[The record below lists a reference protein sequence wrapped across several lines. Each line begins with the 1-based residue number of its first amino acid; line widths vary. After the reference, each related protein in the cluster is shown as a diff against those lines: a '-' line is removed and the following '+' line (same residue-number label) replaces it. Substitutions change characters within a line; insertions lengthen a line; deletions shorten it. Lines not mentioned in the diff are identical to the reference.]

1 MVRRGDQRRDGPP
14 ARRFVRSSHLLD
26 LGPEKRQKWGMDE
39 RDKSL
44 SAKVTLL
51 HDELR
56 RGGVSHGV
64 LDGLYDLVATAIGQR
79 VAQRSARGA
88 RRLLDPRIARVLASV
103 RERPE
108 ERWTIARMAKLAGM
122 SRAAFI
128 RRFTRATG
136 APPLTYVTRLRI
148 DVACALLVDTDEA
161 AAAIAARVGYGSV
174 YAFTRAFTRLTGK
187 PPVLFRKTARGQ
199 TAPIVGRATLKLAA

>member
-1 MVRRGDQRRDGPP
+1 
-14 ARRFVRSSHLLD
+14 
-26 LGPEKRQKWGMDE
+26 MDE

-56 RGGVSHGV
+56 RGGVSHDV
-64 LDGLYDLVATAIGQR
+64 LDGLYELVATAIGQR
-79 VAQRSARGA
+79 VAQKTARGS
-88 RRLLDPRIARVLASV
+88 RRLIDARIARVLAAV
-103 RERPE
+103 REKPE

-128 RRFTRATG
+128 RLFTRATG
-136 APPLTYVTRLRI
+136 TPPLTYVTRLRI

-199 TAPIVGRATLKLAA
+199 AAPIVGCATLRVAA